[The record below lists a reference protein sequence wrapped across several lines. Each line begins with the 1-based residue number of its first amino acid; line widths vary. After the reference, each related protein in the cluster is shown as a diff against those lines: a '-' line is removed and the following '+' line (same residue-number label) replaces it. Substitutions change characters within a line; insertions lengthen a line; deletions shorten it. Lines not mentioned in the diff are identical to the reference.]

1 MVKRPWAAALTLGIY
16 KLPYPNCLN
25 LAGTS
30 SISKCWGLAEP
41 LQGHYALVWPDYHI
55 LRPSLSCLPTCASN
69 SSGST
74 QPAPAQ
80 VLASAAN
87 CCPIMDNCSSPT
99 GPPAQYNPPGLC
111 TRWRGEAGNNSGS
124 FRGNMQP
131 SLQRSPRS
139 G

>member
-55 LRPSLSCLPTCASN
+55 LRPKSVLPSHLRLQQLRKHTAS
-69 SSGST
+69 
-74 QPAPAQ
+74 P
-80 VLASAAN
+80 
-87 CCPIMDNCSSPT
+87 SPS
-99 GPPAQYNPPGLC
+99 PGLC
-111 TRWRGEAGNNSGS
+111 CQLLSYHGQLFFPNWATSAVQPTGS
-124 FRGNMQP
+124 VHEVER
-131 SLQRSPRS
+131 
-139 G
+139 